1 MIPKHFYQTAL
12 CCILTLLSACKDDNN
27 SPLRFYNDTY
37 EVPMGGIRYLG
48 LESGNGDYSLEVKDQ
63 RLVSAQVEQG
73 WSTPGGSAIYV
84 RGILT
89 GKTTLKVTD
98 YATLESCLLTIK
110 VVDNYETMR
119 LSRGYGSSLSENG
132 TAEMLPGISD
142 MFLIN
147 NRARDAYFFKQGPQT
162 AFSSGLVLVA
172 KGNYVLEPG
181 MDDQANMTLTFTESV
196 EHAEALTGSHKFI
209 LHGNPYILHRLDK
222 NLNLNWDIARASSF
236 LHSGRR
242 RNRKAVGLFI
252 HRTGNAGRNIA
263 LTGKNT
269 VGSDVRFVITG
280 CVSLRANIRCEYAT
294 PADKGYWHD
303 CLYSS
308 QNRGEPIYK

>member
-172 KGNYVLEPG
+172 KGNYVL
-181 MDDQANMTLTFTESV
+181 
-196 EHAEALTGSHKFI
+196 
-209 LHGNPYILHRLDK
+209 
-222 NLNLNWDIARASSF
+222 
-236 LHSGRR
+236 
-242 RNRKAVGLFI
+242 
-252 HRTGNAGRNIA
+252 RTGNGRPGQYDTHLYRECGA
-263 LTGKNT
+263 RRSL
-269 VGSDVRFVITG
+269 DRFT
-280 CVSLRANIRCEYAT
+280 
-294 PADKGYWHD
+294 
-303 CLYSS
+303 
-308 QNRGEPIYK
+308 

>member
-110 VVDNYETMR
+110 VVDNYET
-119 LSRGYGSSLSENG
+119 
-132 TAEMLPGISD
+132 
-142 MFLIN
+142 
-147 NRARDAYFFKQGPQT
+147 K
-162 AFSSGLVLVA
+162 
-172 KGNYVLEPG
+172 
-181 MDDQANMTLTFTESV
+181 
-196 EHAEALTGSHKFI
+196 
-209 LHGNPYILHRLDK
+209 
-222 NLNLNWDIARASSF
+222 
-236 LHSGRR
+236 
-242 RNRKAVGLFI
+242 
-252 HRTGNAGRNIA
+252 
-263 LTGKNT
+263 
-269 VGSDVRFVITG
+269 
-280 CVSLRANIRCEYAT
+280 
-294 PADKGYWHD
+294 
-303 CLYSS
+303 
-308 QNRGEPIYK
+308 